1 MEEDERTR
9 QCIAYLTSLGYK
21 VVKPGKGKTLAERRK
36 AFAEAL
42 TPYIEKG
49 YSTEMLGDFFNY
61 WAQVNEGGTKMHWEK
76 QKTFEIARRLATWK
90 RNENER
96 KQSRHPQQLDI
107 GMVYKQK
114 EDGFKDE
121 ETW

>member
-1 MEEDERTR
+1 MEEDERAR

-21 VVKPGKGKTLAERRK
+21 VVKPEKGKTLAERRK

-90 RNENER
+90 RNER
-96 KQSRHPQQLDI
+96 KQSRHQQPLDI
-107 GMVYKQK
+107 GMVYKQEK
-114 EDGFKDE
+114 DGFKDE

>member
-21 VVKPGKGKTLAERRK
+21 VVKPEKGKTLAERKK

-42 TPYIEKG
+42 TPFLEKG
-49 YSTEMLGDFFNY
+49 YSKEMLRDFYNY

-90 RNENER
+90 KNENER
-96 KQSRHPQQLDI
+96 RLPRKTSQDI
-107 GMVYKQK
+107 GMVYHK
-114 EDGFKDE
+114 EKDEFKNE

>member
-9 QCIAYLTSLGYK
+9 LCIEYLTKLGYK
-21 VVKPGKGKTLAERRK
+21 IVKPAKKSLEERRK

-42 TPYIEKG
+42 TQFLEKG
-49 YSTEMLGDFFNY
+49 YSKEMLRDFYNY

-90 RNENER
+90 RLNYGKSSSEQR
-96 KQSRHPQQLDI
+96 MHT
-107 GMVYKQK
+107 
-114 EDGFKDE
+114 DGTVLHSEQMDYTKD
-121 ETW
+121 TW